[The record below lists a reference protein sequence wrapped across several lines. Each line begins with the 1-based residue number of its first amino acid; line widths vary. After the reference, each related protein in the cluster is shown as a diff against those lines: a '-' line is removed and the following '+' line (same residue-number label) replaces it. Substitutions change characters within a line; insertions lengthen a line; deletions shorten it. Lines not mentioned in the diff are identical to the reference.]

1 MARKRATQQST
12 IEALL
17 DASNRSHLP
26 LAHLF
31 VQHRDKQN
39 RGIPGPLSEFV
50 RAHHERALHQYLLT
64 HAAASGGDWGIAYE
78 SPVWGR
84 ALGLS
89 ATHAS
94 TRNAISRNWAWLVR
108 RRFIRRSRSGRLSK
122 ITLLYDDGSGRRY
135 KHPSERNDQYLQ
147 LPYAFWREEWHR
159 RLDLAAIAV
168 LLIALANRP
177 GEFRLAQERVPR
189 WYGLSPSTFQ
199 KGVQTL
205 VRQDLLKRW
214 HVEEERPLLPE
225 GFTKVNVYE
234 LLGPFARKR
243 EGRRR

>member
-17 DASNRSHLP
+17 DASGRSHLP

-31 VQHRDKQN
+31 VQHRDKN
-39 RGIPGPLSEFV
+39 DRGIPGPLAEFV
-50 RAHHERALHQYLLT
+50 GAHHDRALHQYLLT
-64 HAAASGGDWGIAYE
+64 HAAASGGDWGITYE
-78 SPVWGR
+78 SPVWAR

-89 ATHAS
+89 EKRPS
-94 TRNAISRNWAWLVR
+94 SRNAISRNWAWLQR
-108 RRFIRRSRSGRLSK
+108 RRLIRRSRSGRLSK

-135 KHPSERNDQYLQ
+135 AHPTDREDQYLQ

-168 LLIALANRP
+168 LLIALSLRP
-177 GEFRLAQERVPR
+177 GEFRLTQERVPG
-189 WYGLSPSTFQ
+189 WYGLSASTFQ

-205 VRQDLLKRW
+205 VREDLLKRW
-214 HVEEERPLLPE
+214 HVEEERPLLPD
-225 GFTKVNVYE
+225 GFTRVNVYE
-234 LLGPFARKR
+234 LQGAFARKR
-243 EGRRR
+243 KGRRP